1 MRYLFFFLFAIISI
15 QGQQRPFGIIISS
28 ECDQLR
34 SKHEYANLIAGIHAS
49 AKQGIPAGNQ
59 TTSDRRVRAG
69 LAKNSAFIAYLNRT
83 SVSDTIGILPIQEKE
98 ILINKSLTILRE
110 CQITIPQLSIT
121 SPNAYEDWQW
131 HSKEFIDLLSAYDLL
146 RGIPEISVSTL
157 DSIEKRLAMF
167 AITFHREATKSIFGL
182 TFFGTVRN
190 NHALMTAGAIGMA
203 GVILRD
209 YKSLIPE
216 DQPIFWLNTAL
227 NAIDDIMFT
236 GNQAQ
241 SSKNGKAGYAEGP
254 HYYRYAMLNMLPFF
268 RALYHVNPDTVFR
281 LNQKS
286 IRHPYYDPRFMEC
299 TKWFTYILQPD
310 GTYPALGDTFFGMGF
325 PELALTGDSSFV
337 YPFDSENLASQLAST
352 VDMRANYCASL
363 TPAKLTFANALM
375 VNEDAGAIVFR
386 KPEWYGHVIAKN
398 GNARTAGAGHSQ
410 SDMTSFMLWTHGI
423 PIVLDPGYLQYSMRN
438 QVGNAEQH
446 NVILVNGQGP
456 PNGAP
461 LQPGGA
467 DAFIREHFSIPSLD
481 YTLVETSYLGAQIKR
496 HFFGIADSVFLNI
509 DQCTTQNPATFSHQV
524 HGNGLINGNEQTG
537 FAYWQNSGPSTTI
550 SWERDSARVDAFWS
564 AIPLETFTADSSV
577 HEEGYRK
584 TGIHTALRTQTKST
598 NSAIFAGMLIP
609 RARNSMS
616 SIVPSLVTKDASTLG
631 IAFDYTP
638 QSGGLFIA
646 QTDTIK
652 RIMEGWSRADIGFEA
667 ETDAQCAGIWQ
678 GPNETDFA
686 LFVHEASRFVNVET
700 NTEII
705 ASNKKTTL
713 ALSAIENGFILY
725 AVDSCL
731 ITHDVLAL
739 VPFAGSEGYVIRD
752 VQGNITSWTQQT
764 IAMKGKGYAT
774 ITYGKPVS
782 VHDEK
787 KLESYSIISDAVS
800 HIPLHWITQNAEL
813 RILDLTGKEVL
824 RHELE
829 RGINMAK
836 IHVNRLYTG
845 LFIIVI
851 RDGNNT
857 KHCFLHIEG

>member
-1 MRYLFFFLFAIISI
+1 MRYLFLFLFAIISI
-15 QGQQRPFGIIISS
+15 QAQQRPFGIITSS
-28 ECDQLR
+28 ECEELR
-34 SKHEYANLIAGIHAS
+34 SKHEYASLIAGIHAS

-83 SVSDTIGILPIQEKE
+83 KIGDTLGELSLQERE
-98 ILINKSLTILRE
+98 ILINKSLSILRE
-110 CQITIPQLSIT
+110 CQTSIPQLSIT

-146 RGIPEISVSTL
+146 RGISEISVSTL
-157 DSIEKRLAMF
+157 DSIEKRLALF

-209 YKSLIPE
+209 YKTLIPE

-241 SSKNGKAGYAEGP
+241 SSRDGKAGYAEGP
-254 HYYRYAMLNMLPFF
+254 HYYRYAMLNMLPCF
-268 RALYHVNPDTVFR
+268 RALHHVNRDTVFR
-281 LNQKS
+281 INQKS
-286 IRHPYYDPRFMEC
+286 IRHPYHDPRFMEC
-299 TKWFTYILQPD
+299 TKWFISILQPD

-325 PELALTGDSSFV
+325 PELALTGDSNSV
-337 YPFDSENLASQLAST
+337 YPFPPADLASQLNST

-363 TPAKLTFANALM
+363 TPAKLTFTHELM
-375 VNEDAGAIVFR
+375 VNEDAGAVVFR

-410 SDMTSFMLWTHGI
+410 SDMTSFTLWTHGI
-423 PIVLDPGYLQYSMRN
+423 PIVLDPGYLQYSMRD
-438 QVGNAEQH
+438 QVGNAQQH

-467 DAFIREHFSIPSLD
+467 DAFVREHFSIPGLD

-496 HFFGIADSVFLNI
+496 HYFGITDSVFLNI
-509 DQCTTQNPATFSHQV
+509 DQCNAQNPTSFSHQV

-537 FAYWQNSGPSTTI
+537 LAYWQNSGPSTTI

-584 TGIHTALRTQTKST
+584 TGTHTALRTHTKST
-598 NSAIFAGMLIP
+598 NEAIFAGMLIP

-616 SIVPSLVTKDASTLG
+616 SIVPSLVTKDTSTLG

-638 QSGGLFIA
+638 QSGAMFIA
-646 QTDTIK
+646 KTDTIF
-652 RIMEGWSRADIGFEA
+652 REISGWSRADIGFEVK
-667 ETDAQCAGIWQ
+667 TDAQCAGLWQ

-686 LFVHEASRFVNVET
+686 LFMHDASRFVNVES

-713 ALSAIENGFILY
+713 ALSAIEDGFILY
-725 AVDSCL
+725 AGDSCS

-739 VPFAGSEGYVIRD
+739 VPYAESEGYVIRN
-752 VQGNITSWTQQT
+752 VQGNINGWTQQT
-764 IAMKGKGYAT
+764 ISMKGKGYAT

-782 VHDEK
+782 VKEQYA
-787 KLESYSIISDAVS
+787 LESYSVMAGNALQ
-800 HIPLHWITQNAEL
+800 IPLSWFTRNAEI
-813 RILDLTGKEVL
+813 RMMDLTGREISH
-824 RHELE
+824 HELE
-829 RGINMAK
+829 SGINMVN
-836 IHVNRLYTG
+836 ISVNRLIPGIYI
-845 LFIIVI
+845 LSI
-851 RDGNNT
+851 RDENQA
-857 KHCFLHIEG
+857 KQCLIHIHG

>member
-1 MRYLFFFLFAIISI
+1 MRYLFLFLFSIISI
-15 QGQQRPFGIIISS
+15 QAQQRPFGIITSS
-28 ECDQLR
+28 ECEQLR
-34 SKHEYANLIAGIHAS
+34 SKHEYTTLIAGIHAS
-49 AKQGIPAGNQ
+49 AKQGIPQGNQ

-83 SVSDTIGILPIQEKE
+83 VKNDTLGMLSLQERE
-98 ILINKSLTILRE
+98 VLINKSLTILRE
-110 CQITIPQLSIT
+110 CQTNIPQLSIT

-131 HSKEFIDLLSAYDLL
+131 HSKEFIDLLSAYDML

-157 DSIEKRLAMF
+157 DSIEKRLALF
-167 AITFHREATKSIFGL
+167 AIIFHREATKSIFGL

-227 NAIDDIMFT
+227 NAIDDIMFN

-241 SSKNGKAGYAEGP
+241 SSRDGKAGYAEGP

-268 RALYHVNPDTVFR
+268 RALHHVNPDTVFR
-281 LNQKS
+281 INQKS
-286 IRHPYYDPRFMEC
+286 IRHPYHDPRFKEC
-299 TKWFTYILQPD
+299 TKWFISILQPD

-337 YPFDSENLASQLAST
+337 YPFDPENLASQLAST

-363 TPAKLTFANALM
+363 TPAKLTYAKELM

-398 GNARTAGAGHSQ
+398 GNPRTAGAGHSQ
-410 SDMTSFMLWTHGI
+410 SDMTSFLLWTHGI
-423 PIVLDPGYLQYSMRN
+423 PIVLDPGYLQYSMRD
-438 QVGNAEQH
+438 QVGNAQQH
-446 NVILVNGQGP
+446 NVILVNGEGP

-467 DAFIREHFSIPSLD
+467 DAFIRDHFSIPGLD
-481 YTLVETSYLGAQIKR
+481 YTMVETSYLGAQIKR

-537 FAYWQNSGPSTTI
+537 LAYWQNSGPSTTI

-584 TGIHTALRTQTKST
+584 TGIHTALRTRTKNT

-638 QSGGLFIA
+638 QSGAMFIA
-646 QTDTIK
+646 KSDTTFREIS
-652 RIMEGWSRADIGFEA
+652 GWSRADIGYQA
-667 ETDAQCAGIWQ
+667 LTDATCSGIWQ
-678 GPNETDFA
+678 GINETDFA
-686 LFVHEASRFVNVET
+686 LFMHNGSRFVNVES

-705 ASNKKTTL
+705 SSNRRTTV
-713 ALSAIENGFILY
+713 AISAIENGFILY
-725 AVDSCL
+725 AGDSCT

-739 VPFAGSEGYVIRD
+739 VPYAASEGYVIRD
-752 VQGNITSWTQQT
+752 VQGNVNAWTQQS
-764 IAMKGKGYAT
+764 ISMKGKGYVT

-782 VHDEK
+782 VNEK
-787 KLESYSIISDAVS
+787 HAIESYSIMAGNTLQV
-800 HIPLHWITQNAEL
+800 PLNWITQRAML
-813 RILDLTGKEVL
+813 KITDLAGREIGSHK
-824 RHELE
+824 LE
-829 RGINMAK
+829 SGLHMANINTNSLK
-836 IHVNRLYTG
+836 SGLY
-845 LFIIVI
+845 FIVI
-851 RDGNNT
+851 RDGIQL
-857 KHCFLHIEG
+857 KQCIIHIDV